1 LKISRERIGA
11 SIARKFL
18 VGCVFVEIVI
28 ESEICHIYN
37 TVLLTIKVAAHNVS
51 GHENMKARTQA
62 PKSNT
67 MKLDIG
73 LLLLERA

>member
-1 LKISRERIGA
+1 
-11 SIARKFL
+11 
-18 VGCVFVEIVI
+18 VEIVR
-28 ESEICHIYN
+28 ESETCHIYK
-37 TVLLTIKVAAHNVS
+37 TVLLTIKVAARNVS

-67 MKLDIG
+67 GKLDVG